1 MDNLYNKVYLSDPQ
15 YSEAQYFIIC
25 VRDTG
30 TQLATRAAFL
40 TYEDAKRLCDTF
52 HPCYKARVVKV
63 CDPE

>member
-40 TYEDAKRLCDTF
+40 TYEDAKRYCDTI
-52 HPCYKARVVKV
+52 HSCYKARVLKV
-63 CDPE
+63 CGPE